1 MTLSMLLFI
10 TVFVWGLAPIL
21 DKLAVQ
27 GTAPYI
33 GNIYRSITIAGI
45 MILVAVFSGELKE
58 ISKMPTRNI
67 LFYVGSGVLAG
78 GIGVVTYYKA
88 MQLAPSSKVVP
99 IAASYPLVT
108 AVLSVIF
115 LGEKITIER
124 LAGIVLIIVG
134 IYLVK

>member
-1 MTLSMLLFI
+1 MSVNLLLFI

-33 GNIYRSITIAGI
+33 GNIYRSVTIAGI
-45 MILVAVFSGELKE
+45 MLAVALFSGELKE
-58 ISKMPTRNI
+58 IVKMPTKNI
-67 LFYVGSGVLAG
+67 IFYVASGVLAG

-88 MQLAPSSKVVP
+88 MQMAPSSKVVP

-108 AVLSVIF
+108 AILSMIF
-115 LGEKITIER
+115 LSEKITLER
-124 LAGIVLIIVG
+124 LGGIILIIVG